1 MFIDEA
7 YIQVE
12 GGTGG
17 AGRASFYPGFKTG
30 PSGGDGGKGGNVYVL
45 AKKNLADLH
54 KFVEN
59 RKYRAHDGQV
69 GANFKRTGATGEDIT
84 VHVPVG
90 TLFID
95 QETKESFEIN
105 DTENPVLLAKG
116 GYGGKGNAK
125 FATST
130 NRSPKNAQPGKPGQ
144 ERRFKLVLKLIAYYG
159 LIGLPNAG
167 KSSLLNEL
175 TAANVKTAM
184 YPFTTLEPN
193 LGVFNNH
200 VVADIPGLIEGASEG
215 KGLGFKF
222 LKHVEKVEV
231 LVHCLASDSADILKD
246 YKTVM
251 NELEQYNTDLASKKQ
266 IILLTKTDL
275 IAESQQKEL
284 IAKLKKLNKNVLPVS
299 IYNIEQFDSLKKALA
314 KV

>member
-7 YIQVE
+7 FIQVE
-12 GGTGG
+12 GGKGG
-17 AGRASFYPGFKTG
+17 TGRASFFPGLKTG

-45 AKKNLADLH
+45 AKRNLADLH

-59 RKYRAHDGQV
+59 RKYRAKDGQV
-69 GANFKRTGATGEDIT
+69 GANFKRTGANGEDIT
-84 VHVPVG
+84 IHVPVG

-95 QETKESFEIN
+95 QETKESFEIT
-105 DTENPVLLAKG
+105 DIENPVIHAKG

-125 FATST
+125 FATPT

-144 ERRFKLVLKLIAYYG
+144 ERTFKLVLKLIAYYG

-200 VVADIPGLIEGASEG
+200 VIADIPGLIEGASEG

-231 LVHCLASDSADILKD
+231 LVHCIASDSADIIKD

-251 NELEQYNTDLASKKQ
+251 NELTQYNEDLASKRQ
-266 IILLTKTDL
+266 IVLLTKTDL
-275 IAESQQKEL
+275 VDQKKEKQL
-284 IAKLKKLNKNVLPVS
+284 LS
-299 IYNIEQFDSLKKALA
+299 
-314 KV
+314 

>member
-7 YIQVE
+7 FIQVE

-17 AGRASFYPGFKTG
+17 TGRAAFFPGVRTG
-30 PSGGDGGKGGNVYVL
+30 PSGGDGGRGGDV
-45 AKKNLADLH
+45 
-54 KFVEN
+54 FVEAHPN
-59 RKYRAHDGQV
+59 MIDLYKYSTVAKYRAGDGVV
-69 GANFKRTGATGEDIT
+69 GANFKRTGAHGTDLTIK
-84 VHVPVG
+84 VPKG

-105 DTENPVLLAKG
+105 SEEPVLLVSG

-125 FATST
+125 FATPT

-144 ERRFKLVLKLIAYYG
+144 IRRFKLVLKLIANYG

-175 TAANVKTAM
+175 TAAQVRTAP

-193 LGVFNNH
+193 LGAFNDKII
-200 VVADIPGLIEGASEG
+200 ADIPGLIEGASSG
-215 KGLGFKF
+215 KGLGIKF
-222 LKHVEKVEV
+222 LKHIEKVEV
-231 LVHCLASDSADILKD
+231 LIHCIASDSEDILKD
-246 YKTVM
+246 YKTVIAEIGKY
-251 NELEQYNTDLASKKQ
+251 NKELLKKKQ

-275 IAESQQKEL
+275 IDEKKQQQLE
-284 IAKLKKLNKNVLPVS
+284 KKFKKYNPEVYLVS
-299 IYNIEQFDSLKKALA
+299 IYNPEQFNNLKELLKKL
-314 KV
+314 